1 MAAGGNTGLGSPK
14 FLPMELLDS
23 LSDGGMKLFRFRRL
37 LPFCF
42 ISLSVEIASP
52 KKDPLRGS
60 QISPRC
66 CKERLTPSFLS
77 YRNFDSLFRV
87 VVMSSPVMVQS
98 SVVG

>member
-1 MAAGGNTGLGSPK
+1 MAAGGNTSSGSPK
-14 FLPMELLDS
+14 FIPMELLDS
-23 LSDGGMKLFRFRRL
+23 ISDDGVKLFRFRRL

-42 ISLSVEIASP
+42 VSLSVEIASP

-77 YRNFDSLFRV
+77 YRNFDSLVRV
-87 VVMSSPVMVQS
+87 VV
-98 SVVG
+98 VG